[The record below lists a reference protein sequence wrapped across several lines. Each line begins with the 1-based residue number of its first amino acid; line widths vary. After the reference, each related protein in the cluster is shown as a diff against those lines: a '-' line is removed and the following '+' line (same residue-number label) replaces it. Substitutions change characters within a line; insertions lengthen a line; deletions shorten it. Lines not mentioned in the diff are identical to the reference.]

1 VSFTQLRAD
10 CAINP
15 PTLAAGR
22 LIAVWAA
29 QPEPGL
35 WRWRLEHWNK
45 KDGNGVTER
54 FKWLAQSAAARLGF
68 AGGNDDAVSFWL
80 DQIKRDAP
88 ESHLREFFV
97 EEEES
102 NQLYA
107 VEILDICGLSADYCW
122 KCEAEEIMSQAVSAK
137 TTSGFPPA
145 EQEIGGFGTQH
156 GFAEGVDPFQE
167 NGRPLGENPF
177 PQEHPVHA
185 AFEEATWK
193 SATRIAQY
201 KLDFMRANCPNK
213 QEFLKSILTFRKRWF
228 TTVAFEATLIVG
240 DEETAHW
247 YEHWI
252 GDRAKWL
259 VEDTLAKVKRKD
271 PNAGPASPPF
281 FSPKDIEF
289 IERDLT
295 FELLQMVTHYQGLA
309 ASRVV
314 EVMELRNAEAA
325 SAAGELEPVSSGDQ
339 PSGTK
344 SVKRKSALGR
354 NVDRLRKEC
363 GWSFDDLARVTDL
376 DKKLILG
383 T

>member
-1 VSFTQLRAD
+1 MSFTQLRAD

-289 IERDLT
+289 IGCFRANAGPDRLSRSRCGPFACWSRESAADHPAEGERSILDRRAQSLGRSDCSAGIHEKPRDSGYYPST
-295 FELLQMVTHYQGLA
+295 ELDPNGLA
-309 ASRVV
+309 A
-314 EVMELRNAEAA
+314 
-325 SAAGELEPVSSGDQ
+325 
-339 PSGTK
+339 
-344 SVKRKSALGR
+344 
-354 NVDRLRKEC
+354 
-363 GWSFDDLARVTDL
+363 
-376 DKKLILG
+376 
-383 T
+383 